1 MSPTK
6 LQALTAA
13 GLALA
18 AAAGPA
24 LALSVADLEPAFR
37 NTVITTYK
45 SGHTAKLWL
54 NRDGSYDATRT
65 NGQRT
70 HGHWKIKDDK
80 ICLTQDKPFYVP
92 LAFCT
97 VVPRGGVGTSWAS
110 SSFSGEAVRNT
121 LISGR

>member
-1 MSPTK
+1 MSLSK
-6 LQALTAA
+6 LHALTLS
-13 GLALA
+13 GLVLA

-24 LALSVADLEPAFR
+24 LALTTSDLEPAFR

-65 NGQRT
+65 NGERT

-92 LAFCT
+92 VAFCT
-97 VVPRGGVGTSWAS
+97 LVPRGGVGTSWAS
-110 SSFSGEAVRNT
+110 SSFTGEPVRNT
-121 LISGR
+121 LVSGR

>member
-1 MSPTK
+1 MKPNK
-6 LQALTAA
+6 LQSLVMASL
-13 GLALA
+13 GLAA
-18 AAAGPA
+18 VAGPA
-24 LALSVADLEPAFR
+24 LSLSVADLEPAFR
-37 NTVITTYK
+37 NTVITTYR

-70 HGHWKIKDDK
+70 HGHWKIKDEK

-97 VVPRGGVGTSWAS
+97 VGAGGLAS
-110 SSFSGEAVRNT
+110 AAGAWRAVMVRAAVVRPT
-121 LISGR
+121 R